1 MKIRKFILIIAAAV
15 TFFAPAMLSAQESE
29 SGINSGN
36 HGLHLRGGLGAGSI
50 FWGYISHGSSSADLG
65 TGPGANLNLAAM
77 YNYSFLG
84 LEFSMLTG
92 NIGDLEWKDTDEGTS
107 QEYTYKS
114 TGTGSYNTYD
124 FKIGAKLFTEP
135 GDMGYTYF
143 YAGKR
148 FWNSERKQDSVEYGT
163 TVIATDQTRKAKG
176 DGWIAGYRD
185 FSTFGWDEGFAIV
198 MQTGI
203 FFGDAPVSEMT
214 TNGIDQ
220 KFPVKDSL
228 FFGVEAAGGVA
239 FQNIGLSIIGGLR
252 GEINATTFNDS
263 EAPTSDESIFGF
275 GNVVFF
281 IEAGMM
287 F

>member
-36 HGLHLRGGLGAGSI
+36 HGLHLRGGLGAGQI
-50 FWGYISHGSSSADLG
+50 FWGYISHGSGSGDLG
-65 TGPGANLNLAAM
+65 TGAGANLNLAAM

-92 NIGDLEWKDTDEGTS
+92 NIGDLEWTDKDSGVDKTF
-107 QEYTYKS
+107 KS
-114 TGTGSYNTYD
+114 TGTGNYNVFD
-124 FKIGAKLFTEP
+124 FKIGAKVFTEP

-148 FWNSERKQDSVEYGT
+148 FWNSERTEE
-163 TVIATDQTRKAKG
+163 TRYYNGIPQPSAKETRDAKG
-176 DGWIAGYRD
+176 DGWIVGYRD

-198 MQTGI
+198 LQTGF
-203 FFGDAPVSEMT
+203 FFGKAPVSDMS
-214 TNGIDQ
+214 TNGIPDPY
-220 KFPVKDSL
+220 PVNESL
-228 FFGVEAAGGVA
+228 FLGGEVAGGVA

-252 GEINATTFNDS
+252 SEVNITTFKDPA
-263 EAPTSDESIFGF
+263 APTGEESVFGF
-275 GNVVFF
+275 GNAVFF